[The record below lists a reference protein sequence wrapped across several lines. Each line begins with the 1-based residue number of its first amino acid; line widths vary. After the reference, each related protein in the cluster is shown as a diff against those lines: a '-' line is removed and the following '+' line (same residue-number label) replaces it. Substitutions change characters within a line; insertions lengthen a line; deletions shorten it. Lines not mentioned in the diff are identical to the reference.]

1 MRNAS
6 KFDLVVIG
14 HQQRTPITRSERCT
28 KHTTFICT
36 NGNIVQVRLVATE
49 TTCSCDSLIESGVN
63 TIIRRDFRQQ
73 TFTIGRAQFFNF
85 AKAQQRSDELWP
97 RIMKFLQGCRIS
109 TETCLCL
116 LSRRQPMFCV
126 QNLAQL
132 RWGVHV
138 ELTACNLMQRFC
150 ERNSFLS

>member
-6 KFDLVVIG
+6 KFDLVVVG
-14 HQQRTPITRSERCT
+14 HQQRTTIACSERCT

-36 NGNIVQVRLVATE
+36 NGNVVKVRLVTTE
-49 TTCSCDSLIESGVN
+49 TACSRDSLIESGMN

-138 ELTACNLMQRFC
+138 EFAACNLMQRFC